1 MNGLIEGRQGNLT
14 EVVVAGIGLARG
26 EKVVKQVLRDGRAI
40 LDVKKRSNLSEFL
53 TLFSI
58 KNRPLP
64 ASVSLFSSFYKQEIN
79 VLYRIADG
87 WIRTRVLW

>member
-40 LDVKKRSNLSEFL
+40 LDVKERSNLSDF
-53 TLFSI
+53 
-58 KNRPLP
+58 
-64 ASVSLFSSFYKQEIN
+64 
-79 VLYRIADG
+79 
-87 WIRTRVLW
+87 

>member
-64 ASVSLFSSFYKQEIN
+64 DSVSLFSSFYKQEIN
-79 VLYRIADG
+79 VLLLAS
-87 WIRTRVLW
+87 LCL

>member
-40 LDVKKRSNLSEFL
+40 LDVKERSNLSDFL

-64 ASVSLFSSFYKQEIN
+64 ASVSLFYKQEIN